1 MLRSLSSDNL
11 MPPRPKFLQRGTTT
25 GSNDKRGQMNQGMST
40 ADLMNGLGAGSS
52 HVRKLAKGTLGA
64 AKGVTNVG
72 LNVGLEAAK
81 GVTNVGVG
89 AVKGVAL
96 ATDVAAEGLV
106 MGVKGVGAGAAVGA
120 AYGFELGAAGAAG
133 AAGLA
138 NGVLG
143 RPKASTCR
151 RRVSEFNVLGNGDLV
166 SVDFVLQNIR
176 QAEKKKDVTKLE
188 LEDLVN
194 GKARHDPAV
203 YSAVSSL
210 LKNDSDRPWKY
221 IKFIDSLRI
230 GICGDGL
237 PEVEH
242 YEMKRQKLWDHIKK
256 EAEGKP
262 IMFSLKLEIEED
274 TSAKTIIEI
283 LNKLLEY
290 NLARIEYMG
299 ALFGFRAPEIGEALA
314 NLCKPDDP
322 DASIEEM
329 GELKEMVMLTLH
341 YAAGN
346 DKKESSPT
354 RDRDRVWKKVLRRC
368 VKRMGGQVPPSLGDS
383 EHGFGARSR
392 SKSPLGS
399 SEHSRGR
406 SRRSAS
412 PKSPSRK
419 KSEPDLMRAAINAN
433 RSKSPKK
440 CGSSPNLVVRPPPL
454 GRRAVS
460 EGTPSQKVNAHGK
473 RRKPRSFASAIPED
487 YDDLDES
494 EGNCSIGDSA
504 NSFAADDSSSRRS
517 MEDNSRKHMND
528 NSNHDNKKSSKPLRR
543 RQGVVKQGLPK
554 PDTIDERSVSDKPY
568 IPQQERRSA
577 DSKKLSKCTSHDE
590 DAAKALKKPNRIK
603 KCVSMDGSPVPVPV
617 PPKRSSRSKSPCRR
631 STSSSN
637 KRSQSPANRRS
648 TSPPPAYDW
657 RHHSGGDMDWGKHAA
672 AQNAAASDTG
682 ELDDS
687 QTCVA
692 KTA

>member
-1 MLRSLSSDNL
+1 
-11 MPPRPKFLQRGTTT
+11 
-25 GSNDKRGQMNQGMST
+25 MNRGMS
-40 ADLMNGLGAGSS
+40 MRGGLGSGSS
-52 HVRKLAKGTLGA
+52 HVRKIAKGTLGA

-72 LNVGLEAAK
+72 IGAAKGVTNVGLEAAK

-120 AYGFELGAAGAAG
+120 AYGQKLGAAGVAG

-138 NGVLG
+138 NGALG
-143 RPKASTCR
+143 RPKTSTCR

-166 SVDFVLQNIR
+166 SVDFVLQNIS

-194 GKARHDPAV
+194 GKAKHDPAV
-203 YSAVSSL
+203 YSAVSNL

-242 YEMKRQKLWDHIKK
+242 YEMKRQKFWDHIHK

-274 TSAKTIIEI
+274 TSAKTISEI
-283 LNKLLEY
+283 LNKLPEY
-290 NLARIEYMG
+290 NLARIEFMG
-299 ALFGFRAPEIGEALA
+299 ALFGFRAPEVGEALA
-314 NLCKPDDP
+314 NLCKPEDP
-322 DASIEEM
+322 LASIEE

-341 YAAGN
+341 YAADTG
-346 DKKESSPT
+346 KKEDSPT
-354 RDRDRVWKKVLRRC
+354 PDRDRVWRKVLRRC
-368 VKRMGGQVPPSLGDS
+368 VKRLGGQVPASFGDS
-383 EHGFGARSR
+383 EHGFGARAARRTR

-406 SRRSAS
+406 SRRSGS
-412 PKSPSRK
+412 PKSPGRK
-419 KSEPDLMRAAINAN
+419 KSEPDLMRAAINSN
-433 RSKSPKK
+433 RSKSPKRS
-440 CGSSPNLVVRPPPL
+440 GSSPSLVARPQPIS
-454 GRRAVS
+454 RRAVS
-460 EGTPSQKVNAHGK
+460 EGITPSPKVNTNGK
-473 RRKPRSFASAIPED
+473 RRKPRSFACPVPED

-494 EGNCSIGDSA
+494 MGNCSIGGSS
-504 NSFAADDSSSRRS
+504 NSFAADDSSRKS
-517 MEDNSRKHMND
+517 MDNSSRAMND
-528 NSNHDNKKSSKPLRR
+528 NSNGEDKRPSKSGRSRKSA
-543 RQGVVKQGLPK
+543 GVPK

-568 IPQQERRSA
+568 VPREERRSGG
-577 DSKKLSKCTSHDE
+577 SKKLNKSISVDE
-590 DAAKALKKPNRIK
+590 DAVKALKKPSRIK
-603 KCVSMDGSPVPVPV
+603 KCVSMDGAPVHQ
-617 PPKRSSRSKSPCRR
+617 PPKRSSDPIKRSSRSKSPCKR
-631 STSSSN
+631 STSSSSR
-637 KRSQSPANRRS
+637 RSQSPRRS
-648 TSPPPAYDW
+648 TSPPPSYDW
-657 RHHSGGDMDWGKHAA
+657 SMHSVSDMDWCKHAA
-672 AQNAAASDTG
+672 AQNAATSGNG

-687 QTCVA
+687 QTCAA